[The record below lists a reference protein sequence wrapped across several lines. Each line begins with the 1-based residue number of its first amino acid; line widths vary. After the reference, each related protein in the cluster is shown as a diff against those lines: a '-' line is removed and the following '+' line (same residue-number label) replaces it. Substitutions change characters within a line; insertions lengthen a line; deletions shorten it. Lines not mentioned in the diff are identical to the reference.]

1 VPSAL
6 DWFGTD
12 ESGGDLLS
20 RVICGAHAS
29 LLAGVVWHGI
39 AMAAGVPIG
48 MLAGVRSGWID
59 ALISRCTG
67 AMLTSPSLILAIA
80 RAALGPAA

>member
-1 VPSAL
+1 
-6 DWFGTD
+6 
-12 ESGGDLLS
+12 
-20 RVICGAHAS
+20 
-29 LLAGVVWHGI
+29 
-39 AMAAGVPIG
+39 MAAGVPIG

-67 AMLTSPSLILAIA
+67 AMLTCPSPILAIA